1 MGAVVRWTYFLNF
14 ILLDR
19 VTMTFT
25 PPPKTIDPPKRLI
38 AHNIL
43 ENANQL
49 LSFIKTF
56 RKEQYDYF
64 WYEEGQIRPWTE
76 INDILIEMD
85 NEEVGQSGKFFASA
99 VELVQLILAIEP
111 GAIEPYEWHPKY
123 QYDTDANGQIRM
135 LDPNTG
141 GE

>member
-1 MGAVVRWTYFLNF
+1 MS
-14 ILLDR
+14 
-19 VTMTFT
+19 FT
-25 PPPKTIDPPKRLI
+25 PPPKTIDPSKRLI
-38 AHNIL
+38 AHDVL

-49 LSFIKTF
+49 LTFIKTY
-56 RKEQYDYF
+56 RKEQYEFF
-64 WYEEGQIRPWTE
+64 WYDEGAVRSFNE

-85 NEEVGQSGKFFASA
+85 NEETGQSGKFFASA

-111 GAIEPYEWHPKY
+111 GALEPYEWYPKY

-135 LDPNTG
+135 LDPNAG